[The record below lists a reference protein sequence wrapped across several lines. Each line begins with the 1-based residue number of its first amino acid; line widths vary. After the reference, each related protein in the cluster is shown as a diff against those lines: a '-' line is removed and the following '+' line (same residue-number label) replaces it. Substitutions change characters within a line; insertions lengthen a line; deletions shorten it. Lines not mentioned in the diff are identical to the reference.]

1 MKVREVLESAHLGRL
16 KAFCIVLVISSVI
29 LYSIPKEKHIY
40 SLLMLAVIGIITLVL
55 VLDFERSQKSNPK
68 GIEVKRKEQN
78 VTTELDNK
86 RMTNRKATIILA
98 IIIVAFFLCVSVLA
112 FVIIWNIVSSL
123 LAGHLSDPVALLSL
137 GSLGGGVM

>member
-16 KAFCIVLVISSVI
+16 KVFCIVQVISSVI

-55 VLDFERSQKSNPK
+55 ILDFERSKK

-78 VTTELDNK
+78 VTTKVENK

-112 FVIIWNIVSSL
+112 FVIIWNIASSL
-123 LAGHLSDPVALLSL
+123 LAGPLSNPVALLSL

>member
-1 MKVREVLESAHLGRL
+1 VKVREVLESAHLGRL

-68 GIEVKRKEQN
+68 GIKVKRKEQN

-112 FVIIWNIVSSL
+112 FVIIWNIASSL
-123 LAGHLSDPVALLSL
+123 LAGPAALLSLVL

>member
-68 GIEVKRKEQN
+68 GIKVKRKEQN

-112 FVIIWNIVSSL
+112 FVIIWNIASSL
-123 LAGHLSDPVALLSL
+123 LAGPAALLSLVL

>member
-29 LYSIPKEKHIY
+29 LYRIPKEKHIY

-55 VLDFERSQKSNPK
+55 ILDFERSQKSNR
-68 GIEVKRKEQN
+68 EVKRKEQN
-78 VTTELDNK
+78 VIEVENK
-86 RMTNRKATIILA
+86 RVTNRKATIILA

-112 FVIIWNIVSSL
+112 FVTIWNIASSL
-123 LAGHLSDPVALLSL
+123 LAGPLSNPVALLSL